1 MLAIFFDDSKLGGA
15 VDTLEGRE
23 ALQRDL
29 DRLEH
34 WATSNSMKFS
44 KSNCWV
50 LYLGQSNIRHRH
62 NMGGKWLESTSAER
76 DLVVLVNSRL
86 NMSQQCSWQ
95 PKDQTA
101 FWGALNTAEPD
112 GHKL

>member
-1 MLAIFFDDSKLGGA
+1 M
-15 VDTLEGRE
+15 
-23 ALQRDL
+23 QRDL

-34 WATSNSMKFS
+34 WVTSNSTKFS
-44 KSNCWV
+44 KGNCWV
-50 LYLGQSNIRHRH
+50 LYLGQSNIRHKH
-62 NMGGKWLESTSAER
+62 NLGVEWLESTSAER

-86 NMSQQCSWQ
+86 NISQQCAWQ
-95 PKDQTA
+95 PKGQTA